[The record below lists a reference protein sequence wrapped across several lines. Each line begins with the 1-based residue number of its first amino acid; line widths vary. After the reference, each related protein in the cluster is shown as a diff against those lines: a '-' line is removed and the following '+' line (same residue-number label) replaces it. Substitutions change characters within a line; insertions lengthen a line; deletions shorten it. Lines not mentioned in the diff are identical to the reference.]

1 MKMFKWAFRKW
12 MAVFPLSLTF
22 IVFSALIVSN
32 PCAIADETDSNELAL
47 AEIRCSADNGN
58 AKAQLLLGLHY
69 ASNGD
74 SEASPAKAAEW
85 FRKAAEQDYSDAQ
98 YLLGTCFEHGTGVEH
113 DPAQA
118 FDWYHKAALQ
128 NQSDAQYKLSKCYA
142 DGNGTTKDPDK
153 AIEWLIKAAE
163 NNHAE
168 AKYILGMCHKNGAGV
183 TKDTDKAIALLHQAA
198 DLGYPEAQFYL
209 GLCYG
214 IGDLVARNPKESV
227 VWFKKAAN
235 QGHVHAQIGL
245 GRSYASGDGV
255 EKDPAIAANW
265 FSKAAEQ
272 GNVEAQRLLGSLYY
286 NGIGVEQS
294 FSKAVE
300 WSRKAAENGDAKAQ
314 CLLSACYDAGEGVR
328 EDPVQAAYWCRKA
341 AEQGVPAA
349 QSFLGQMYLN
359 GRGVIQDDLQ
369 ACVHFLIASALGYQD
384 AYAYINIVR
393 DDRLNHSDFI
403 KAQNIANAWME
414 SFTGA
419 YNAAVTSGDEYIKT
433 SNTGT
438 GFLISSNGYF
448 LTCAHVVE
456 QGTSIKVRIRGD
468 MFSAKLV
475 CADKFNDIALLIIDG
490 SDFKPIP
497 LSSILPEIGDKV
509 FTLGFPNPDFQ
520 GTTEKYTDGVVSS
533 ISGIM
538 DDIRTMQIT
547 VPIQPGNSGGALL
560 DKAGNVVGIVVA
572 QLNAAEVFK
581 YTDAI
586 PQNVNFAVKI
596 NYALPLIQSV
606 PNLVNY
612 LPSPNCGAQAA
623 SHISAAKDSA
633 GLVFTYR

>member
-1 MKMFKWAFRKW
+1 MKMFEWARRTNIVVQYLSSKIIIW
-12 MAVFPLSLTF
+12 SVFAFYSPFIFASEPHTGELT
-22 IVFSALIVSN
+22 I
-32 PCAIADETDSNELAL
+32 
-47 AEIRCSADNGN
+47 AEIRLSAEDGN

-74 SEASPAKAAEW
+74 SEMSPAKAAEW
-85 FRKAAEQDYSDAQ
+85 FRKAAEQDYADAQ
-98 YLLGTCFEHGTGVEH
+98 YLLGTCFEHGTGVKH

-118 FDWYHKAALQ
+118 FEWYHKAALQ
-128 NQSDAQYKLSKCYA
+128 NQSDAEYKLSKCYA

-163 NNHAE
+163 HNHAE
-168 AKYILGMCHKNGAGV
+168 AKYILGMCHKDGAGV

-198 DLGYPEAQFYL
+198 ELGYPEAQFYL

-214 IGDLVARNPKESV
+214 IGDLVARNPTESV
-227 VWFKKAAN
+227 AWFNKAAN
-235 QGHVHAQIGL
+235 QGHAHAQIGL

-255 EKDPAIAANW
+255 EKDPSIAANW
-265 FSKAAEQ
+265 FRKAAEQ
-272 GNVEAQRLLGSLYY
+272 GNAEAQRLLGSLYY

-294 FSKAVE
+294 FSKAVV

-328 EDPVQAAYWCRKA
+328 EDAVQAAYWCRKA

-384 AYAYINIVR
+384 AYAHINNVR
-393 DDRLNHSDFI
+393 DDRLSHSDFI
-403 KAQNIANAWME
+403 RAQNIANAWME

-419 YNAAVTSGDEYIKT
+419 HNAAIASDDEYIQT

-438 GFLISSNGYF
+438 GFVISSNGYF

-456 QGTSIKVRIRGD
+456 QATSIKVRIRGD

-475 CADKFNDIALLIIDG
+475 CADKYNDIALLVIDG
-490 SDFKPIP
+490 SDFMPIP
-497 LSSILPEIGDKV
+497 LSSFLPEIGDKV

-520 GTTEKYTDGVVSS
+520 GKNEKYTDGVVSS

-606 PNLVNY
+606 PNLANY
-612 LPSPNCGAQAA
+612 LPSPNCGAQAD

-633 GLVFTYR
+633 GLVFTCR